1 MTRLHHLWPGN
12 ILRGRGV
19 EMFRKII
26 KQFEIFRE
34 LNTSG
39 NRRADIELMKSRAQN
54 NPSFALIN
62 AWAILENQ
70 VQKENSTGYWNAP
83 TKSIFIVSHCAN
95 RLGLNNAQQEQMRA
109 INRMR
114 NGVAHAISDRNIPS
128 WSDVDFII
136 NVSRRLRLKG
146 VIA

>member
-1 MTRLHHLWPGN
+1 
-12 ILRGRGV
+12 
-19 EMFRKII
+19 MFSKIR

-39 NRRADIELMKSRAQN
+39 NRRADTELLRSRVQN

-62 AWAILENQ
+62 AWAILEDQ
-70 VQKENSTGYWNAP
+70 VKKGDSRGYYAASVRS
-83 TKSIFIVSHCAN
+83 KFMISYCKDK
-95 RLGLNNAQQEQMRA
+95 LGLSPLQEKQMNSIA
-109 INRMR
+109 LMR
-114 NGVAHAISDRNIPS
+114 NGVAHAISDRKTPS

-136 NVSRRLRLKG
+136 NISRRLRLKG